1 MYGEPPVTGAH
12 KLSRR
17 HGPVATACGTDTDGA
32 RMRAQTQCSAMA
44 WTLMAVG
51 LLLCGFCAELRGSTP
66 LAVWL
71 VV

>member
-1 MYGEPPVTGAH
+1 MQSDTPC
-12 KLSRR
+12 RQ
-17 HGPVATACGTDTDGA
+17 VATVCTVPLPLVVRCTIRFLGA

-71 VV
+71 AV